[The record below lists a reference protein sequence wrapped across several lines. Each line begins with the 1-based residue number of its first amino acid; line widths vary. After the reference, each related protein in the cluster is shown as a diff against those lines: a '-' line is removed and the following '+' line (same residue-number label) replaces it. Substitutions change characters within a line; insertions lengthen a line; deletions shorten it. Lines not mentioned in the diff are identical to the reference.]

1 LTSFPNAG
9 AVFVLRNIARVF
21 DRKELLEILETAAR
35 DAEGWLR
42 GLHNSQNH

>member
-1 LTSFPNAG
+1 
-9 AVFVLRNIARVF
+9 LRNIALRVF